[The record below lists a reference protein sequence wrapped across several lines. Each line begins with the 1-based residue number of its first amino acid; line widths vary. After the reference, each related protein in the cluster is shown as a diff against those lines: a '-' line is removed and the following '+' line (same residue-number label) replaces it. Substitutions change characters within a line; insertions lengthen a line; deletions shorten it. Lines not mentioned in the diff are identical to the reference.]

1 MSTLQAR
8 QHQSRADWLQRRRQ
22 GIGGSDVACILGLNP
37 WKTALDVWAEKIGLS
52 ETEDNEQMLWGRRL
66 ETAILEE
73 LADRLGERIKKPS
86 DEELPMVGRLPW
98 QLVSPDGLM
107 GRVLI
112 EIKTASEWAKNE
124 WGEEG
129 TDEVPTAYALQVMW
143 GLNALDL
150 DYGIIAVLIG
160 GQELRQY
167 RIERNPDVEAVIVAR
182 CQQFWLWNV
191 LRKVPPRAGS
201 LDNARIAKVYGQ
213 ATRALIAAPEGFDEL
228 VEELARIRS
237 NDERREEIEATLKQA
252 IGESGGLDGNGWKA
266 TWNTEAGRTRFDTD
280 AAIAAGV
287 ITAADIARFSKQGDP
302 IRKLRITTKKKG

>member
-8 QHQSRADWLQRRRQ
+8 QQQRADWLQRRRQ

-37 WKTALDVWAEKIGLS
+37 WKTALDVWAEKVGLS
-52 ETEDNEQMLWGRRL
+52 ETADNEQMLWGRRL
-66 ETAILEE
+66 ESAILEE
-73 LADRLGERIKKPS
+73 LADRLGERIQKPS

-129 TDEVPTAYALQVMW
+129 TDEVPIGYACQVLW

-167 RIERNPDVEAVIVAR
+167 RIERNHDVEAALVAR

-191 LRKVPPRAGS
+191 CRRVAPRAVG
-201 LDNARIAKVYGQ
+201 LDNQRLAKVYGQ
-213 ATRALIAAPEGFDEL
+213 ATRKLIDAPDGFDEL
-228 VEELARIRS
+228 AAELAVIRAT
-237 NDERREEIEATLKQA
+237 DARRDEIEAAMKQA
-252 IGESGGLDGNGWKA
+252 IGDAGGLDGNGWKA
-266 TWNTEAGRTRFDTD
+266 TWNTECGRTRFDVD
-280 AAIAAGV
+280 AAVKAGAIDPAV
-287 ITAADIARFSKQGDP
+287 VARFSKQGDP
-302 IRKLRITTKKKG
+302 IRKLRFTTKPKG